1 MGRKNFM
8 EEQKKSTRNRKLVA
22 ALCSLV
28 LCMLLIGVS
37 VYAALSQSA
46 TITNTISITRSGQ
59 SYVTIDVKKS
69 SSNAATAYAATTGE
83 AVGTYD
89 DLLTVAAG
97 QSGTKTDDT
106 QMIFSQAVGKN
117 AYAYKI
123 HLKNESADTAATY
136 TIKLLKAGTT
146 DTAYTSPSAQ
156 IVIGKATGDG
166 NVEAYADTTDG
177 ELAAGGEVTIYIV
190 VYANV
195 ALERLEPTESTD
207 GTTFDLAINT
217 TAKA

>member
-1 MGRKNFM
+1 M
-8 EEQKKSTRNRKLVA
+8 EEQKKSTRNRKLIA

-59 SYVTIDVKKS
+59 SYVSIKVEKTSHADV
-69 SSNAATAYAATTGE
+69 TAYTPTTGA
-83 AVGTYD
+83 AVGTYSE
-89 DLLTVAAG
+89 LLTVAAG
-97 QSGTKTDDT
+97 QSGTKTDET
-106 QMIFSQAVGKN
+106 KMTFSQSVGKN

-123 HLKNESADTAATY
+123 YLKNESADTAVKY
-136 TIKLLKAGTT
+136 SIKMLQTGTT
-146 DTAYTSPSAQ
+146 DAAYTSPSAQ

-166 NVEAYADTTDG
+166 NVEAYADMTNVD
-177 ELAAGGEVTIYIV
+177 LAANAEATVYIV

-195 ALERLEPTESTD
+195 ALENLEPTA

-217 TAKA
+217 TAVAA

>member
-1 MGRKNFM
+1 M
-8 EEQKKSTRNRKLVA
+8 EEQKKSTRNRKLIA

-59 SYVTIDVKKS
+59 SYVSIKVTKT
-69 SSNAATAYAATTGE
+69 SNTGATAYTATTGE
-83 AVGTYD
+83 AVGTYSE
-89 DLLTVAAG
+89 LLTVAAG
-97 QSGTKTDDT
+97 QSGTKEDETKMT
-106 QMIFSQAVGKN
+106 FSHSVGKN

-123 HLKNESADTAATY
+123 YLKNESADTAVKY
-136 TIKLLKAGTT
+136 SIKMLKSGTT
-146 DTAYTSPSAQ
+146 DVPYTSPSAQ
-156 IVIGKATGDG
+156 IVIGKAIGDG
-166 NVEAYADTTDG
+166 NVEAYADMTDVN
-177 ELAAGGEVTIYIV
+177 LAANAEATVYIV

-195 ALERLEPTESTD
+195 ALENLEPTA

-217 TAKA
+217 TAVAA

>member
-1 MGRKNFM
+1 M
-8 EEQKKSTRNRKLVA
+8 EEQKKSTRNRKLIA

-59 SYVTIDVKKS
+59 SYVSIKVEKT
-69 SSNAATAYAATTGE
+69 SNTGATAYTATTGK
-83 AVGTYD
+83 AVGTYSE
-89 DLLTVAAG
+89 LLTVAAG
-97 QSGTKTDDT
+97 QSGTKTDET
-106 QMIFSQAVGKN
+106 KMTFSQSVGKN

-123 HLKNESADTAATY
+123 YLKNESADTAVKY
-136 TIKLLKAGTT
+136 SIKMLQTGKT
-146 DTAYTSPSAQ
+146 DAYTSPSAQ

-166 NVEAYADTTDG
+166 NVEAYADMTNVD
-177 ELAAGGEVTIYIV
+177 LAANAEATVYIV

-195 ALERLEPTESTD
+195 ALENLEPKD

-217 TAKA
+217 TAVSA

>member
-1 MGRKNFM
+1 M
-8 EEQKKSTRNRKLVA
+8 EEQKKSTRNRKLIA

-37 VYAALSQSA
+37 VYAALSQTA

-59 SYVTIDVKKS
+59 SYVSIKVEKTSHADV
-69 SSNAATAYAATTGE
+69 TAYTPTTGA
-83 AVGTYD
+83 AVGTYSE
-89 DLLTVAAG
+89 LLTVAAG
-97 QSGTKTDDT
+97 QSGTKTDET
-106 QMIFSQAVGKN
+106 KMAFSQSVGKN

-123 HLKNESADTAATY
+123 HLKNESADTAVKY
-136 TIKLLKAGTT
+136 SIKMLQTGTT
-146 DTAYTSPSAQ
+146 DAAYTSPSAQ

-166 NVEAYADTTDG
+166 NVEAYADMTNVD
-177 ELAAGGEVTIYIV
+177 LAANAEATVYIV

-195 ALERLEPTESTD
+195 ALENLEPTA

-217 TAKA
+217 TAVSA

>member
-1 MGRKNFM
+1 M
-8 EEQKKSTRNRKLVA
+8 EEQKKSTRNRKLIA

-59 SYVTIDVKKS
+59 SYVSIKVQKT
-69 SSNAATAYAATTGE
+69 SNTDTAAYTATTGE
-83 AVGTYD
+83 AVGTYSE
-89 DLLTVAAG
+89 LLTVAAG
-97 QSGTKTDDT
+97 QSGTKEDETKMT
-106 QMIFSQAVGKN
+106 FSQSVGKN

-123 HLKNESADTAATY
+123 YLKNESADTAVKY
-136 TIKLLKAGTT
+136 SIKMFQTGTT
-146 DTAYTSPSAQ
+146 NPYTSPSAQ

-166 NVEAYADTTDG
+166 NVEAYTDMTDVN
-177 ELAAGGEVTIYIV
+177 LAAGSDATVYIV

-195 ALERLEPTESTD
+195 ALENLEPTA

-217 TAKA
+217 TAVSA

>member
-1 MGRKNFM
+1 M
-8 EEQKKSTRNRKLVA
+8 EEQKKSTRNRKLIA

-59 SYVTIDVKKS
+59 SYVSITVEKT
-69 SSNAATAYAATTGE
+69 SNTGATAYTATTGD
-83 AVGTYD
+83 AVGTTYSE
-89 DLLTVAAG
+89 LLTVAAG
-97 QSGTKTDDT
+97 QSGTTTDET
-106 QMIFSQAVGKN
+106 KMTFSQSVGKN

-123 HLKNESADTAATY
+123 YLKNESADTAVKY
-136 TIKLLKAGTT
+136 SIKMFQTGTT
-146 DTAYTSPSAQ
+146 NPYTSPSAQ

-166 NVEAYADTTDG
+166 NVEAYADMTDCN
-177 ELAAGGEVTIYIV
+177 LAANAEATVYIV

-195 ALERLEPTESTD
+195 ALENLEPTD

-217 TAKA
+217 TAVSA

>member
-1 MGRKNFM
+1 M
-8 EEQKKSTRNRKLVA
+8 EEQKKSTRNRKLIA

-59 SYVTIDVKKS
+59 SYVSIKVEKT
-69 SSNAATAYAATTGE
+69 SNTGATAYTATTGE
-83 AVGTYD
+83 AVGTYSE
-89 DLLTVAAG
+89 LLTVAAG
-97 QSGTKTDDT
+97 QTGTTTDET
-106 QMIFSQAVGKN
+106 KMTFSQAVGKN

-123 HLKNESADTAATY
+123 YLKNES
-136 TIKLLKAGTT
+136 T
-146 DTAYTSPSAQ
+146 DTAVNYSIKMLVSGTTNPYTSPSAQ

-166 NVEAYADTTDG
+166 NVEAYADINNV
-177 ELAAGGEVTIYIV
+177 ELAAGAETTVYVV

-195 ALERLEPTESTD
+195 ALENLEPTE

-217 TAKA
+217 TAVAA

>member
-1 MGRKNFM
+1 M
-8 EEQKKSTRNRKLVA
+8 EEQKKSTRNRKLIA

-46 TITNTISITRSGQ
+46 TITNTISITRTGQ
-59 SYVTIDVKKS
+59 SYVSITVTKT
-69 SSNAATAYAATTGE
+69 SNTDTAAYTATTGA
-83 AVGTYD
+83 AVGTYSD
-89 DLLTVAAG
+89 ELLTVAAG
-97 QSGTKTDDT
+97 QSGTKTDET
-106 QMIFSQAVGKN
+106 KMTFSQSVGKN

-123 HLKNESADTAATY
+123 HLKNESTDTAVKY
-136 TIKLLKAGTT
+136 SIKMLKSGTT
-146 DTAYTSPSAQ
+146 DVVYTSPSAQ

-166 NVEAYADTTDG
+166 NVEAYADMTNVD
-177 ELAAGGEVTIYIV
+177 LAAGAEATVYIV

-195 ALERLEPTESTD
+195 ALENLEPTD

-217 TAKA
+217 TAVAE

>member
-1 MGRKNFM
+1 M
-8 EEQKKSTRNRKLVA
+8 EEQKKSTRNRKLIA

-59 SYVTIDVKKS
+59 SYVSIKVQKT
-69 SSNAATAYAATTGE
+69 SNTDTAAYTATTGE
-83 AVGTYD
+83 AVGTYS

-97 QSGTKTDDT
+97 QTGTTTDET
-106 QMIFSQAVGKN
+106 KMTFSQSVGKN

-123 HLKNESADTAATY
+123 YLKNESTDTAVKY
-136 TIKLLKAGTT
+136 SIKMLQTGKT
-146 DTAYTSPSAQ
+146 DAAYTSPSAQ

-166 NVEAYADTTDG
+166 NVEAYADMTNVD
-177 ELAAGGEVTIYIV
+177 LAANAEATVYIV

-195 ALERLEPTESTD
+195 ALENLEPTA

-217 TAKA
+217 TAVSA

>member
-1 MGRKNFM
+1 M
-8 EEQKKSTRNRKLVA
+8 EEQKKSTRNRKLIA

-59 SYVTIDVKKS
+59 SYVSITVEKT
-69 SSNAATAYAATTGE
+69 SNTGATAYTATTGK
-83 AVGTYD
+83 AVGTYSE
-89 DLLTVAAG
+89 LLTVAAG
-97 QSGTKTDDT
+97 QSGTKEDETKMT
-106 QMIFSQAVGKN
+106 FSQSVGKN

-123 HLKNESADTAATY
+123 YLKNESADTAVKY
-136 TIKLLKAGTT
+136 SIKMFQTGTT
-146 DTAYTSPSAQ
+146 NPYTSPSAQ

-166 NVEAYADTTDG
+166 NVEAYADMTDVN
-177 ELAAGGEVTIYIV
+177 LAANAEATVYIV

-195 ALERLEPTESTD
+195 ALENLEPRD

-217 TAKA
+217 TAVAE

>member
-1 MGRKNFM
+1 M
-8 EEQKKSTRNRKLVA
+8 EEQKKSTRNRKLIA

-59 SYVTIDVKKS
+59 SYVSIKVQKT
-69 SSNAATAYAATTGE
+69 SNTDTAAYTATTGE
-83 AVGTYD
+83 AVGTYS

-97 QSGTKTDDT
+97 QSGTKEDETKMT
-106 QMIFSQAVGKN
+106 FSQSVGKN

-123 HLKNESADTAATY
+123 YLKNESADTAVKY
-136 TIKLLKAGTT
+136 SIKMFQTGTT
-146 DTAYTSPSAQ
+146 NPYTSPSTQ

-166 NVEAYADTTDG
+166 NVEAYTDMTDVN
-177 ELAAGGEVTIYIV
+177 LAANAEATVYIV

-195 ALERLEPTESTD
+195 ALENLEPTA

-217 TAKA
+217 TAVSA

>member
-1 MGRKNFM
+1 M
-8 EEQKKSTRNRKLVA
+8 EEQKKSTRNRKLIA

-59 SYVTIDVKKS
+59 SYVAIKVEKTS
-69 SSNAATAYAATTGE
+69 HTGETAYAATNGE
-83 AVGTYD
+83 AVGTYAE
-89 DLLTVAAG
+89 LLTVAAG
-97 QSGTKTDDT
+97 QSGTKEDKTKMT
-106 QMIFSQAVGKN
+106 FSQSVGKN

-123 HLKNESADTAATY
+123 HLKNES
-136 TIKLLKAGTT
+136 T
-146 DTAYTSPSAQ
+146 DTAVNYSIKMLVSGTTNPYTSPSAQ

-166 NVEAYADTTDG
+166 NIEAYADINNV
-177 ELAAGGEVTIYIV
+177 ELAAGAEATVYVV

-195 ALERLEPTESTD
+195 ALENLEPTE

-217 TAKA
+217 TAVAA

>member
-1 MGRKNFM
+1 M
-8 EEQKKSTRNRKLVA
+8 EEQKKSTRNRKLIA

-59 SYVTIDVKKS
+59 SYVSIKVEKT
-69 SSNAATAYAATTGE
+69 SNTGATAYTATTGA
-83 AVGTYD
+83 AVGTYSE
-89 DLLTVAAG
+89 LLTVAAG
-97 QSGTKTDDT
+97 QSGTKTDET
-106 QMIFSQAVGKN
+106 KMTFSHSVGKN

-123 HLKNESADTAATY
+123 SLKNESADTAVKY
-136 TIKLLKAGTT
+136 SIKMFQTGKT
-146 DTAYTSPSAQ
+146 DAAYTSPSTQ

-166 NVEAYADTTDG
+166 NVEAYADMTDVN
-177 ELAAGGEVTIYIV
+177 LAANAEATVYIV

-195 ALERLEPTESTD
+195 ALENLEPTE

-217 TAKA
+217 TAVAV